1 MASETKHIDL
11 VMRLVDQVSRPLV
24 AIRSNMEKTAN
35 ISQRIGRTVRNVGRS
50 ISGIGES
57 LMPASM
63 AIVGAATL
71 GANAF
76 INFDAIITGAGAKAG
91 ATADEMQKMRDAA
104 AKLGA
109 DMPISATDAAT
120 AMDRLA
126 AAGYSANEVIGAMP
140 AIVTA
145 SVASGEDLATTSDVV
160 SNALNIWALR
170 SGDVAANAAHVA
182 DVVQVAANQSSLGMQ
197 DFGVAMQY
205 AGAPAATLGV
215 SIEDLS
221 TAMAIM
227 KNNGIEASTIGT
239 SLRSTFTRLSAPPK
253 QAALAI
259 EQLGL
264 QTKDAAGNFLGLQ
277 PIIEQLRDKMSGMSN
292 TEQVAI
298 AKALAGEEAY
308 SGLLSLIRTAPDDY
322 QKMADAIHNA
332 DGASNAQYEVMS
344 KTMKVTIDNMLG
356 SFESLAISMGTVLTP
371 QINSIANALGSFADM
386 LNGLSPETKLLV
398 GNILGGVLAFT
409 AFTLVLGRIVSFGG
423 STIVLYSQ
431 MAKALKSTSE
441 STKTVVVVTRAL
453 NSGFGLLRR
462 GLISAGS
469 AMVRMSMMIAR
480 AGMAFVASPIG
491 LILVAIA
498 AAVYLLYT
506 RWDQFAPYFISAWN
520 RIKSAFSGAVTMIMP
535 SLQRLGQA
543 FQPIISLLQR
553 LWEIFIMIGQFI
565 GGVFVGIIQMVSNI
579 ISVNLSAAIIATAG
593 ILTSTF
599 TMALNA
605 VANIANML
613 IGVLTGVIIFLT
625 GVFTGNWESAWNGI
639 VQIFDSIFSG
649 VLNIGQGIIDGLRG
663 MINSV
668 IDGINS
674 ISVSVPEWVPGV
686 GGQVYNPAIPHLYSG
701 TENWKGGP
709 AMVHDR
715 GAEII
720 DLPSGSRVIPHD
732 QSINTAYSQ
741 GQRSA
746 GGTNIT
752 INIAN
757 ANMGSGG
764 DMRKLA
770 RDLADQLLYEL
781 QTRAVNQNEGA
792 I

>member
-35 ISQRIGRTVRNVGRS
+35 TSQRIGRTVRNVGRS
-50 ISGIGES
+50 ISGIGEA

-71 GANAF
+71 GAHAF

-91 ATADEMQKMRDAA
+91 ATAEEMQKMRDAA

-322 QKMADAIHNA
+322 QKMSDAIHNA

-386 LNGLSPETKLLV
+386 LNDLSPETKLLI

-409 AFTLVLGRIVSFGG
+409 AFALVLGRIVSFGG
-423 STIVLYSQ
+423 NAIILWSK
-431 MAKALKSTSE
+431 MGKALESTAK
-441 STKTVVVVTRAL
+441 STKTVVLVTRAL

-469 AMVRMSMMIAR
+469 AMVRMALMVAR
-480 AGMAFVASPIG
+480 AGMAFIASPIG
-491 LILVAIA
+491 LVLTAIA
-498 AAVYLLYT
+498 IAIYLVY
-506 RWDQFAPYFISAWN
+506 RNWDTLAPYFISAWN
-520 RIKSAFSGAVTMIMP
+520 AIKNAATSAWGV
-535 SLQRLGQA
+535 LQPVYAGIVLGIHSAWQG
-543 FQPIISLLQR
+543 ISQ
-553 LWEIFIMIGQFI
+553 G
-565 GGVFVGIIQMVSNI
+565 VSNI
-579 ISVNLSAAIIATAG
+579 ISFFGNLIDYVA
-593 ILTSTF
+593 STF
-599 TMALNA
+599 SA
-605 VANIANML
+605 
-613 IGVLTGVIIFLT
+613 G
-625 GVFTGNWESAWNGI
+625 WSSAWQS
-639 VQIFDSIFSG
+639 VVDSFTSIFGSVAGVCDSIMSG
-649 VLNIGQGIIDGLRG
+649 VKAT
-663 MINSV
+663 INSV

-686 GGQVYNPAIPHLYSG
+686 GGQVYSPAIPHLYSG
-701 TENWKGGP
+701 TENWRGGP

-746 GGTNIT
+746 GGTSIT

-764 DMRKLA
+764 DMRKLT

-781 QTRAVNQNEGA
+781 HTRAVNQNEGA

>member
-1 MASETKHIDL
+1 
-11 VMRLVDQVSRPLV
+11 
-24 AIRSNMEKTAN
+24 
-35 ISQRIGRTVRNVGRS
+35 
-50 ISGIGES
+50 
-57 LMPASM
+57 
-63 AIVGAATL
+63 
-71 GANAF
+71 
-76 INFDAIITGAGAKAG
+76 
-91 ATADEMQKMRDAA
+91 
-104 AKLGA
+104 
-109 DMPISATDAAT
+109 
-120 AMDRLA
+120 
-126 AAGYSANEVIGAMP
+126 
-140 AIVTA
+140 
-145 SVASGEDLATTSDVV
+145 
-160 SNALNIWALR
+160 
-170 SGDVAANAAHVA
+170 
-182 DVVQVAANQSSLGMQ
+182 
-197 DFGVAMQY
+197 
-205 AGAPAATLGV
+205 
-215 SIEDLS
+215 
-221 TAMAIM
+221 
-227 KNNGIEASTIGT
+227 
-239 SLRSTFTRLSAPPK
+239 
-253 QAALAI
+253 
-259 EQLGL
+259 
-264 QTKDAAGNFLGLQ
+264 
-277 PIIEQLRDKMSGMSN
+277 
-292 TEQVAI
+292 
-298 AKALAGEEAY
+298 
-308 SGLLSLIRTAPDDY
+308 
-322 QKMADAIHNA
+322 
-332 DGASNAQYEVMS
+332 
-344 KTMKVTIDNMLG
+344 
-356 SFESLAISMGTVLTP
+356 
-371 QINSIANALGSFADM
+371 
-386 LNGLSPETKLLV
+386 
-398 GNILGGVLAFT
+398 
-409 AFTLVLGRIVSFGG
+409 
-423 STIVLYSQ
+423 
-431 MAKALKSTSE
+431 
-441 STKTVVVVTRAL
+441 
-453 NSGFGLLRR
+453 
-462 GLISAGS
+462 
-469 AMVRMSMMIAR
+469 
-480 AGMAFVASPIG
+480 
-491 LILVAIA
+491 
-498 AAVYLLYT
+498 
-506 RWDQFAPYFISAWN
+506 
-520 RIKSAFSGAVTMIMP
+520 
-535 SLQRLGQA
+535 
-543 FQPIISLLQR
+543 
-553 LWEIFIMIGQFI
+553 MIGQFI